1 MAHAR
6 LGPHDHGCLQCVEL
20 ATSRDDL
27 LAALEAIM
35 PLAQTGFSA
44 LARREQGGDSQAVLR
59 AARAAIESAKGA

>member
-27 LAALEAIM
+27 LATLERILEEARDPNVERLAL
-35 PLAQTGFSA
+35 
-44 LARREQGGDSQAVLR
+44 
-59 AARAAIESAKGA
+59 AAIEKAKS